1 MEQKHY
7 SIHDLAAMEQRY
19 RAAFINSIT
28 GFKSLC
34 LVGTKDAD
42 GQTNL
47 AVFSSLVHLGANP
60 ALLGLIVRPDS
71 VDRHTLSNILETR
84 VYTINHVTKHCYK
97 KAHQTSARYPKDTS
111 EYTACGFKEVYREN
125 FFTPFVEG
133 SPLQIALKLQQQIPI
148 TANGTI
154 LLIGK
159 VEHIFLDAAAVQDDG
174 FVDIE
179 KLGSI
184 TVSGLDSYHTTK
196 RLARLSYAKPNQE
209 LKEI

>member
-1 MEQKHY
+1 MAQKHY
-7 SIHDLAAMEQRY
+7 TTDDLAVMEQRY
-19 RAAFINSIT
+19 RAAFVNSIT

-34 LVGTKDAD
+34 LVGTKDAA
-42 GQTNL
+42 GQPNL

-71 VDRHTLSNILETR
+71 VERHTLANILETHA
-84 VYTINHVTKHCYK
+84 YSINHVSEHCYK

-111 EYTACGFKEVYREN
+111 EFTACGLKEEYKEN

-133 SPLQIALKLQQQIPI
+133 SPVQIALKLEQHIPI
-148 TANGTI
+148 TANGTV

-159 VEHIFLDAAAVQDDG
+159 VEHIFLDAEAVQKDG

-209 LKEI
+209 ITEI